1 MANESKHEV
10 AVSSKPRSEIVEPR
24 PSQMFAPVDEVER
37 LFERLMPRG
46 WLAPMAWNWPL
57 WGRGEESFENI
68 RVPQLDVID
77 RDKDIVIRAELP
89 GVEKKDLEVSL
100 SDSTLNI
107 KGKISKETK
116 EERKDYFRCEISRGN
131 FSRSLSLPSGV
142 DTSKISASLKEG
154 ILEIILPKEE
164 SVQRRSV
171 EVK

>member
-10 AVSSKPRSEIVEPR
+10 AVSSKPSSEIVEPR

-57 WGRGEESFENI
+57 WGRGEEAFENI

-100 SDSTLNI
+100 SDTTLNI

-142 DTSKISASLKEG
+142 DTSKISANLKEG

>member
-1 MANESKHEV
+1 MANETKHEV
-10 AVSSKPRSEIVEPR
+10 AVTSKPRSEISEPR
-24 PSQMFAPVDEVER
+24 PSQMFGSVEEVER

-57 WGRGEESFENI
+57 WSRGEESFENI
-68 RVPQLDVID
+68 REPQLDVID
-77 RDKDIVIRAELP
+77 RDKDIVIRVELP
-89 GVEKKDLEVSL
+89 GVEKKDLDVSL
-100 SDSTLNI
+100 SDSTLDI
-107 KGKISKETK
+107 KGKVSKETK
-116 EERKDYFRCEISRGN
+116 EERKDYFRCEITRGN

-142 DTSKISASLKEG
+142 DTSKISANLKEG